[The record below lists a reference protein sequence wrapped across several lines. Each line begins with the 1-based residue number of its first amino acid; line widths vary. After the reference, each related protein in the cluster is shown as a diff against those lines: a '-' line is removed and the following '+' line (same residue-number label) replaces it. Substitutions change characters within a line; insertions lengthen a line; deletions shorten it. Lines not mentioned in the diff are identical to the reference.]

1 MNTDWFFRFAAYM
14 ACFVLL
20 HSTAQMQL
28 HGYPQAAWQKEL
40 NYASSCMNV
49 LQYCAEADRV
59 SLRFLEVTRGYY
71 DTLVAQSQP
80 GHDHFIT
87 DVPGNFDYL
96 FTVPSTS
103 PPHLAQTLRELLKLV
118 SCPFG
123 SPSSL
128 NVEGT
133 LKAGLGAHVTLPF
146 NRSTPDSKES
156 WSAVEM
162 ALSGMPTGKFV
173 GSSQPHGWDVFPNL
187 NTM

>member
-1 MNTDWFFRFAAYM
+1 M
-14 ACFVLL
+14 ACLALL
-20 HSTAQMQL
+20 HSAAQMQI
-28 HGYPQAAWQKEL
+28 HGYPQAARQKEL
-40 NYASSCMNV
+40 DYASSCLNV
-49 LQYCAEADRV
+49 LQYCAEADKV

-71 DTLVAQSQP
+71 NTLITQSQP
-80 GHDHFIT
+80 EDDHFTT
-87 DVPGNFDYL
+87 DRPGNSDYL
-96 FTVPSTS
+96 FTIPSKS
-103 PPHLAQTLRELLKLV
+103 PPYLAQTLRELLKLV
-118 SCPFG
+118 GCPFG

-146 NRSTPDSKES
+146 DRSTPDSKEP

-162 ALSGMPTGKFV
+162 AMSDMPTGKFL